1 MKYSKSIHLD
11 SRSKKLISANWS
23 PIIDIIPKDLYSKY
37 EKLYQKFKDNKL
49 KYNTTVYLTP
59 LSLFPSYKLKNH
71 IEENN
76 LNIKT
81 ARKIENLN
89 TLIVN
94 DNFIKG
100 GYFTEI
106 INEEI
111 TKYYTIPYNVI
122 ANDFSTF
129 IDTNKDSYNNILKI
143 PSHHLSKKDK
153 KDENSRPKC
162 FIISEENL
170 TEAIKHNK
178 VFSKLLDYPSTVG
191 ELLSNFHG
199 NRKICDNLE
208 FFYNMFNLIEK
219 YNLDVVFDDNINS
232 ETNKDTIVDLEMF
245 QTLYGMLASTDRSNW
260 SIAREIIANCDFES
274 SKPYVLFLVNT
285 FNFLK
290 IKGDNKNYQLIH
302 KDLQK
307 LKKKIPGF
315 MYKNNNYE
323 DFIKQII
330 NTFPEYKQTMCDCL
344 TTHLNHLFKINII
357 KAIHSL

>member
-11 SRSKKLISANWS
+11 SRSKKLISASWS

-59 LSLFPSYKLKNH
+59 LSLFPSYKLKNY

-94 DNFIKG
+94 DNFIKE

-153 KDENSRPKC
+153 KDENLRPKC

-170 TEAIKHNK
+170 TKAIKHNK
-178 VFSKLLDYPSTVG
+178 SFSVLLNYPSTTG

-245 QTLYGMLASTDRSNW
+245 QTLYGMLASTDKSNW

-274 SKPYVLFLVNT
+274 SKPYVLFLVST
-285 FNFLK
+285 FDFLK
-290 IKGDNKNYQLIH
+290 NKGDNKNYQIIH
-302 KDLQK
+302 EHLQK
-307 LKKKIPGF
+307 LGKKISGF

-330 NTFPEYKQTMCDCL
+330 NVFPQYKQIMCDCL
-344 TTHLNHLFKINII
+344 TTHLNHLFKISII